1 MHVRSSKLR
10 HSRNQPLRGR
20 GRNGFDNLENKINT
34 IKKMAGSCSSC
45 GDFQDQWKEKAEKNA
60 QCLFCGKLFVMKL
73 SFEEV
78 NIVFF
83 MAERLACFEPTK
95 AARFMKKL
103 QVHSE
108 L

>member
-1 MHVRSSKLR
+1 
-10 HSRNQPLRGR
+10 
-20 GRNGFDNLENKINT
+20 
-34 IKKMAGSCSSC
+34 MAGSCSSC

-60 QCLFCGKLFVMKL
+60 QCLFCGKLFGIKL

-83 MAERLACFEPTK
+83 MAECLACFEPTK